1 MTPQRPR
8 PPTQLLGRTEDE
20 LVWHRRRS
28 LLQAAALWVA
38 GGGWTAAQA
47 QSRSN
52 IVELRGDVRRNGEAL
67 TPQHTITA
75 GDRIETGPGATV
87 VFAVGDGAFL
97 VRQNSNVALE
107 GDTPTAVKV
116 LRLVSGAVASV
127 WGKGADR
134 KVILPTAT
142 AGIRGTGVYAE
153 VFADQGN
160 RGYFC
165 NCYGIVDLATGG
177 ESVVSEASYHQSF
190 WVENAPR
197 NGRLLTPAGA
207 INHTDEEM
215 EFLASLI
222 QQRTAWQIAGRK
234 GTKDGTGQMGYPA
247 APGGSNAS
255 PAPAGSTPASS
266 PALAPPSTPAPAP
279 TYRARPPS
287 PYGSDY

>member
-1 MTPQRPR
+1 MMPR
-8 PPTQLLGRTEDE
+8 PPHPPAQLLGRTEDE
-20 LVWHRRRS
+20 LNWHRRRS

-38 GGGWTAAQA
+38 GGGWTAAHA

-52 IVELRGDVRRNGEAL
+52 IVELRGDVLRNGEAL
-67 TPQHTITA
+67 TAQHSIAA

-87 VFAVGDGAFL
+87 VFAVGDGAFM

-107 GDTPTAVKV
+107 GDTPSAVKV
-116 LRLVSGAVASV
+116 LRLISGAVASV
-127 WGKGADR
+127 WGRGADR

-153 VFADQGN
+153 IFADQDD

-165 NCYGIVDLATGG
+165 NCYGTVDLATGG

-190 WVENAPR
+190 WIENAPR

-234 GTKDGTGQMGYPA
+234 GTKDGQGQLYNTPSTPGAPASAPAPFPA
-247 APGGSNAS
+247 APGST
-255 PAPAGSTPASS
+255 AP
-266 PALAPPSTPAPAP
+266 
-279 TYRARPPS
+279 RPGGGYGEQ
-287 PYGSDY
+287 PYGYGG